1 MRIDARLIIVAALL
15 AAQPV
20 ASGEAGRPVAV
31 TVTFGPALES
41 KLGASYGTEEA
52 EVLRACVVRSV
63 GEALEQ
69 RRGGR
74 PGTPAASIAVVITD
88 AQPSHPTRRQRSDNP
103 SLDPLRSVSL
113 GGADLN
119 GTVRAADGRVLATV
133 SHRHF
138 APNFELAS
146 PAGDAWADA
155 RVAIQQW
162 AADVVARIAAGR

>member
-1 MRIDARLIIVAALL
+1 MRIDPRLIIVAALL

-20 ASGEAGRPVAV
+20 ASGEAGGPVAV

-74 PGTPAASIAVVITD
+74 PATPAASIAVVITAIGVASALPGSLPRRLVHD
-88 AQPSHPTRRQRSDNP
+88 IQNEQCRAKLQPAHKTFNRSAGPNVAHAHDRDNRLSYP
-103 SLDPLRSVSL
+103 
-113 GGADLN
+113 
-119 GTVRAADGRVLATV
+119 
-133 SHRHF
+133 
-138 APNFELAS
+138 
-146 PAGDAWADA
+146 
-155 RVAIQQW
+155 
-162 AADVVARIAAGR
+162 ARIAQGRQLNEPNFLLC